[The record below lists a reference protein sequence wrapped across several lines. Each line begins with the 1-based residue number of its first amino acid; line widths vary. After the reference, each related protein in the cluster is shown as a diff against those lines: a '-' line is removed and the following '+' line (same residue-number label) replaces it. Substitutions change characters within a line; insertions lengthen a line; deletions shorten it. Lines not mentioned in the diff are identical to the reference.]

1 MMYLA
6 VVLLV
11 VSFGS
16 SSRLADA
23 FGMAESGTLFAST
36 ILLMVVA
43 RYVWPRKKML
53 IYMLG
58 VVLVGLEGAFVIA
71 CSAKFLHGAW
81 IPLAIAVVVLVVM
94 TTWGRGKELVSR
106 ERRRR
111 EGPLLDYIN
120 QLANRKDVVRT
131 NSTAIYLAHHPG
143 YTPLALRATVERL
156 HELSQS
162 VVVVTV
168 HIADVPHVAAEKRA
182 VVNELGNPRDGVVQV
197 ELGFGFNEVP
207 NVPHALAQL
216 LDTVPEMSI
225 DLDSATYFISDSD
238 IMLARQGALNRWR
251 AKLFVGLHRISA
263 PSPEYFR
270 LPPDQTIDMASYV
283 TI

>member
-1 MMYLA
+1 
-6 VVLLV
+6 
-11 VSFGS
+11 
-16 SSRLADA
+16 
-23 FGMAESGTLFAST
+23 
-36 ILLMVVA
+36 
-43 RYVWPRKKML
+43 ML
-53 IYMLG
+53 WML
-58 VVLVGLEGAFVIA
+58 
-71 CSAKFLHGAW
+71 
-81 IPLAIAVVVLVVM
+81 
-94 TTWGRGKELVSR
+94 
-106 ERRRR
+106 
-111 EGPLLDYIN
+111 
-120 QLANRKDVVRT
+120 
-131 NSTAIYLAHHPG
+131 
-143 YTPLALRATVERL
+143 
-156 HELSQS
+156 
-162 VVVVTV
+162 
-168 HIADVPHVAAEKRA
+168 
-182 VVNELGNPRDGVVQV
+182 NELGNPRDGVVQV